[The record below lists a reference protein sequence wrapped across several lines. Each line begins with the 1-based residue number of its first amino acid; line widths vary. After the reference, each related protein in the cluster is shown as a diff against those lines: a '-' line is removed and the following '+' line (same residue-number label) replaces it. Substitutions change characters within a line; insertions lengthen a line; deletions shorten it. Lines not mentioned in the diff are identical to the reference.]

1 MMNKRKIITII
12 SIAVV
17 IVLTG
22 TITFNVI
29 KAKRQEEKKLTA
41 NEWFLEQ
48 TDYLNNILNFLD
60 SMDTVYS
67 LYLSGSMSKTD
78 FVNYNTLLKQQYAI
92 MNNEYEQ
99 YKRKNPIKMG
109 TQSYI
114 SQSGIEAINNIRGE
128 INKCIDDCVVNG
140 EPLDYYN
147 MIYTYMAHNENL
159 DSYFC
164 EFTVCFRWLL
174 ETDTFE
180 QDYSTLVNAWNNRIN
195 ELKGEQ

>member
-1 MMNKRKIITII
+1 MNKRKIITII

-41 NEWFLEQ
+41 NEWFLDQ

-92 MNNEYEQ
+92 MDNEYEQ
-99 YKRKNPIKMG
+99 YKRDNPIKMG

>member
-1 MMNKRKIITII
+1 MTKRKIITII

-41 NEWFLEQ
+41 NELFLEQ

-92 MNNEYEQ
+92 MDNEYEQ

-114 SQSGIEAINNIRGE
+114 SQSGITAIDNIRCE
-128 INKCIDDCVVNG
+128 ISKCINDCVVNG

>member
-1 MMNKRKIITII
+1 MNKRKIITII

-29 KAKRQEEKKLTA
+29 KAKRQEEKKMTA
-41 NEWFLEQ
+41 NEWFLDQ

-92 MNNEYEQ
+92 MDNEYEQ
-99 YKRKNPIKMG
+99 YKRDNPIKMG

>member
-1 MMNKRKIITII
+1 MNKRKIITII
-12 SIAVV
+12 CIAVV

-41 NEWFLEQ
+41 NEWFLDQ

-92 MNNEYEQ
+92 MDNEYEQ
-99 YKRKNPIKMG
+99 YKRDNPIKMG

>member
-1 MMNKRKIITII
+1 MNKRKIITII

-41 NEWFLEQ
+41 NEWFLDQ

-92 MNNEYEQ
+92 MDNEYEQ
-99 YKRKNPIKMG
+99 YKRDNPIKMG
-109 TQSYI
+109 TQSCI

>member
-41 NEWFLEQ
+41 NEWFLDQ

-92 MNNEYEQ
+92 MDNEYEQ
-99 YKRKNPIKMG
+99 YKRDNPIKMG

>member
-1 MMNKRKIITII
+1 MNKRKIITII

>member
-1 MMNKRKIITII
+1 MNKRKIITII

-92 MNNEYEQ
+92 MDNEYEQ
-99 YKRKNPIKMG
+99 YKRDNPIKMG

>member
-41 NEWFLEQ
+41 NEWFLDQ

-92 MNNEYEQ
+92 MDNEYEQ
-99 YKRKNPIKMG
+99 YKRDNPIKMG

-114 SQSGIEAINNIRGE
+114 SQSGIEAINNIRSEERRVGKE
-128 INKCIDDCVVNG
+128 CR
-140 EPLDYYN
+140 
-147 MIYTYMAHNENL
+147 
-159 DSYFC
+159 S
-164 EFTVCFRWLL
+164 RWSP
-174 ETDTFE
+174 
-180 QDYSTLVNAWNNRIN
+180 YH
-195 ELKGEQ
+195 

>member
-1 MMNKRKIITII
+1 MNKRKIITII

-41 NEWFLEQ
+41 NEWFLDQ

-92 MNNEYEQ
+92 MDNEYEQ
-99 YKRKNPIKMG
+99 YKRDNPIKMG

-180 QDYSTLVNAWNNRIN
+180 QDYTTLVNAWNNRIN

>member
-1 MMNKRKIITII
+1 MNKRKIITII

-41 NEWFLEQ
+41 NEWFLDQ
-48 TDYLNNILNFLD
+48 TDYLNNILNFLN

-92 MNNEYEQ
+92 MDNEYEQ
-99 YKRKNPIKMG
+99 YKRDNPIKMG